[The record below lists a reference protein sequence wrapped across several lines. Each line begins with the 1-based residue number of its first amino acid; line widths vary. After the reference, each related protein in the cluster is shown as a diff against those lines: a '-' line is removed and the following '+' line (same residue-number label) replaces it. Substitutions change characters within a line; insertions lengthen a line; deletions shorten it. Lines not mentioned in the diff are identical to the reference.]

1 MSWRFGSDDFPLQMG
16 VFLGSK
22 CRDVSALRG
31 TGEKQSSSW
40 IPAGPVW
47 LGTRGSRDNGNF
59 LKQQEK
65 RL

>member
-1 MSWRFGSDDFPLQMG
+1 MSWRFESDDFPLQMG

-40 IPAGPVW
+40 IPGGPV
-47 LGTRGSRDNGNF
+47 
-59 LKQQEK
+59 
-65 RL
+65 

>member
-1 MSWRFGSDDFPLQMG
+1 MSWRFESDDFPLQMG

-47 LGTRGSRDNGNF
+47 LGTRGSQDNGNF